1 MLMNRDVPV
10 CEVEYS
16 LDLGSIREVGSLCNP
31 EWAPPCALAPN
42 GTVTRSELDYWW
54 ASRFVPAARF
64 PRVLEQRPVFRR
76 LFEENR
82 GLSLTDQ
89 YWMKPLGSEVS
100 WREINFFANP
110 FDEAVGR
117 ELLGTMERSSV
128 AGVSSLVTPSAATNG
143 MLRKYWRIANDGTR
157 QLCKASTAP
166 LHREPANEY
175 AATKLMELLLD
186 PGDYV
191 SYTVERRNGEPWSVC
206 DCFTDETH
214 EYIPAAS
221 LFYGDPPLYGPDAL
235 EALGRSV
242 ERRNGEPWSVC
253 DCFTDETHEYIP
265 AASLFYG
272 DPPLYGPDALE
283 ALGRFGVDHGIVGF
297 NEALD
302 KMMAIDALLDNN
314 DRHLGNFGV
323 IRNVETLQFERAVPL
338 FDCGSSLWARVQDRP
353 SFAPFAENT
362 NRQVGLI
369 GSLGWLD
376 VRALDHAA
384 AVVERAL
391 CEAGVSQDEAR
402 VSAEALAWRCD
413 MLADAAE

>member
-1 MLMNRDVPV
+1 MSATHTLMNRDIPV
-10 CEVEYS
+10 CEVEYN

-31 EWAPPCALAPN
+31 EWAPPCALAPD
-42 GTVTRSELDYWW
+42 GTITRSELDYWW

-191 SYTVERRNGEPWSVC
+191 SYTVESRSGEPWSVC
-206 DCFTDETH
+206 GCFTDETR

-235 EALGRSV
+235 EALR
-242 ERRNGEPWSVC
+242 
-253 DCFTDETHEYIP
+253 
-265 AASLFYG
+265 
-272 DPPLYGPDALE
+272 
-283 ALGRFGVDHGIVGF
+283 RFGADQGIVGF

-323 IRNVETLQFERAVPL
+323 IRNVETLRFERFVPL

-369 GSLGWLD
+369 GSLDWLD

-384 AVVERAL
+384 AVVEKAL
-391 CEAGVSQDEAR
+391 REAGVAQDDAR
-402 VSAEALAWRCD
+402 ASAEALEWRCD
-413 MLADAAE
+413 MLVDAEG

>member
-235 EALGRSV
+235 EALGR
-242 ERRNGEPWSVC
+242 
-253 DCFTDETHEYIP
+253 
-265 AASLFYG
+265 
-272 DPPLYGPDALE
+272 
-283 ALGRFGVDHGIVGF
+283 FGVDHGIVGF

>member
-1 MLMNRDVPV
+1 MSATHMLMNRDVPV

-235 EALGRSV
+235 EALGR
-242 ERRNGEPWSVC
+242 
-253 DCFTDETHEYIP
+253 
-265 AASLFYG
+265 
-272 DPPLYGPDALE
+272 
-283 ALGRFGVDHGIVGF
+283 FGVDHGIVGF